1 MIEYNDQNSIISL
14 IQQGNLKLSDEFIE
28 KNTPLV
34 DHIIKRYFNLYRD
47 KEDLFQI
54 GNMAL
59 MDAIYKYDVNME
71 SKFSTFA
78 YKYIYFNILNY
89 IKNDNLIRTPH
100 YIYELEYKVN
110 ALYEEYNK
118 QGKNLTDEEIIK
130 SLKITKAKLAL
141 IRKSKLSMSSLS
153 IIDNYYYDKGFD
165 DVAQENVSIKVEE
178 LLSTLTT
185 REYYVIEQLFGLN
198 GKERKT
204 QVEIG
209 YDLGLAQ
216 SIVSRLKQRA
226 LKKINSYAK
235 LNY

>member
-1 MIEYNDQNSIISL
+1 MFKSI
-14 IQQGNLKLSDEFIE
+14 QGN
-28 KNTPLV
+28 PL
-34 DHIIKRYFNLYRD
+34 DCPEI
-47 KEDLFQI
+47 
-54 GNMAL
+54 
-59 MDAIYKYDVNME
+59 
-71 SKFSTFA
+71 
-78 YKYIYFNILNY
+78 
-89 IKNDNLIRTPH
+89 LIR
-100 YIYELEYKVN
+100 
-110 ALYEEYNK
+110 
-118 QGKNLTDEEIIK
+118 D
-130 SLKITKAKLAL
+130 
-141 IRKSKLSMSSLS
+141 
-153 IIDNYYYDKGFD
+153 YYDKGFD